1 MFLNHHLIY
10 SAEGAGCFVLFVSA
24 VRITPNLFFFLL
36 SPGVPCVPLLLL
48 LCVCEVLHSALE
60 VSNCGY
66 LFTCNSFIIFL
77 DSNKSHTF
85 QVS

>member
-1 MFLNHHLIY
+1 MFCSLRECCEDH
-10 SAEGAGCFVLFVSA
+10 
-24 VRITPNLFFFLL
+24 TKPFFFLL
-36 SPGVPCVPLLLL
+36 SLGVPCVLLLLL

-60 VSNCGY
+60 VCNCGY